1 MEYKIEVSKLSED
14 FAKSYSMGGV
24 AVNKSYEVEY
34 CNLEIR
40 FDRRQIHNLIR
51 DLIQAGYS
59 LYWSETDAQFFISI
73 RTGRKLVKLRFQR
86 IRSRYKIVGDYTIK
100 DEKLSLLL
108 EKLINDT
115 RGHAVVKRIKDRQI
129 VIESIM
135 FGEIIRLVE
144 VSGMEH
150 RIIYQKKTTITTEEI
165 MQAYQSTRAE
175 ERASVLRLEIDYE
188 LATLSEALQEERM
201 EDAAVCKERLLVMR
215 TEMLQLEL

>member
-1 MEYKIEVSKLSED
+1 M
-14 FAKSYSMGGV
+14 
-24 AVNKSYEVEY
+24 NKSYEVEY

-59 LYWSETDAQFFISI
+59 LYWSETEAQFLISI

-86 IRSRYKIVGDYTIK
+86 IRSRYKIVGDYVIK
-100 DEKLSLLL
+100 DEKLSVLL
-108 EKLINDT
+108 ERLINDS

-150 RIIYQKKTTITTEEI
+150 RIIYQKKTRISTEEM
-165 MQAYQSTRAE
+165 MQAFQSKRAE
-175 ERASVLRLEIDYE
+175 ERVPVLRLEIDYE
-188 LATLSEALQEERM
+188 LASLSEALREGRG
-201 EDAAVCKERLLVMR
+201 EDAAAAKERLAALR

>member
-1 MEYKIEVSKLSED
+1 M
-14 FAKSYSMGGV
+14 
-24 AVNKSYEVEY
+24 NKSYEVEY

-59 LYWSETDAQFFISI
+59 LYWSETEAQFLISI

-86 IRSRYKIVGDYTIK
+86 IRSRYKIVGDYVIK
-100 DEKLSLLL
+100 DEKLSVLL
-108 EKLINDT
+108 ERLINDS

-150 RIIYQKKTTITTEEI
+150 RIIYQKKTSISTEEM
-165 MQAYQSTRAE
+165 MQAFQSKRAE
-175 ERASVLRLEIDYE
+175 ERVPVLRLEIDYE
-188 LATLSEALQEERM
+188 LASLSEALREGRG
-201 EDAAVCKERLLVMR
+201 EDAAAAKERLAALR

>member
-1 MEYKIEVSKLSED
+1 M
-14 FAKSYSMGGV
+14 
-24 AVNKSYEVEY
+24 NKSYEVEY
-34 CNLEIR
+34 CNLELR
-40 FDRRQIHNLIR
+40 FDRRQIQNLIR
-51 DLIQAGYS
+51 DLIQEGYS
-59 LYWSETDAQFFISI
+59 LYWSETEGQFLVSI

-86 IRSRYKIVGDYTIK
+86 MKSRYKIVGDYIIK
-100 DEKLSLLL
+100 DEKLSELI

-150 RIIYQKKTTITTEEI
+150 RIIYQKKPFVTIEEMI
-165 MQAYQSTRAE
+165 KAFQSKRAE
-175 ERASVLRLEIDYE
+175 ERAIVLRYELDYE
-188 LATLSEALQEERM
+188 LSMLFDALQDGNEE
-201 EDAAVCKERLLVMR
+201 AANASKGKLAVLR